1 MRILSVNAN
10 QIENEGAIAFAEYLR
25 KIDTLEILNMSC
37 NTISD
42 DGFEELFESLKP
54 SANSEKL
61 REINISENWIES
73 GNVINALTELMGL
86 LKGLKSLNISKL
98 EIAKKKHQD
107 KIIECL
113 CNAPFTNQLHHLF
126 WDSDIKVDSVGREA
140 I

>member
-1 MRILSVNAN
+1 MSVNAN

-42 DGFEELFESLKP
+42 EGFEELFESLKP

-113 CNAPFTNQLHHLF
+113 CNAPFTNQLLYLF
-126 WDSDIKVDSVGREA
+126 WDSDIKVDSVGREV

>member
-42 DGFEELFESLKP
+42 EGFEELFESLKP

-73 GNVINALTELMGL
+73 GL
-86 LKGLKSLNISKL
+86 SLIH
-98 EIAKKKHQD
+98 I
-107 KIIECL
+107 
-113 CNAPFTNQLHHLF
+113 
-126 WDSDIKVDSVGREA
+126 
-140 I
+140 